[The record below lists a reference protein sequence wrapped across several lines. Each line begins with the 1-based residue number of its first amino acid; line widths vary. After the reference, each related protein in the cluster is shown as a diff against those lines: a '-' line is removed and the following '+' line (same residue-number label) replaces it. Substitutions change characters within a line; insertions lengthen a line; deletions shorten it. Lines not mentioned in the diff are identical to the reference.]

1 MSPPKAGGLEPADG
15 RHEIEWGKYAVR
27 DVMLV
32 TRNRSIVR
40 RLTWYFKA
48 AGRPG
53 TIVED
58 APPPLHA
65 LSERRAKL

>member
-40 RLTWYFKA
+40 RL
-48 AGRPG
+48 
-53 TIVED
+53 
-58 APPPLHA
+58 
-65 LSERRAKL
+65 